1 MKKALDKFTS
11 ILSKLCPL
19 TLSQSEVCK
28 MKINMDGIILTSGI
42 QTSMGGIILTSGI
55 QTSSTLEQSPCGNG
69 SGINLILKSL
79 FYSTDE
85 HPRHCLPT
93 DPVSPV
99 AKETSSYHRNPDPYM
114 IQEKSLVYNKLNALY
129 LPYCKYLACIV
140 KELKHRI
147 IGVRHR
153 GPDRIEAWEP
163 YILFARWFTLWWCS
177 ISPSRS

>member
-28 MKINMDGIILTSGI
+28 MKINMD
-42 QTSMGGIILTSGI
+42 GIILTSGI

-114 IQEKSLVYNKLNALY
+114 IQEN
-129 LPYCKYLACIV
+129 
-140 KELKHRI
+140 
-147 IGVRHR
+147 
-153 GPDRIEAWEP
+153 
-163 YILFARWFTLWWCS
+163 LWYT
-177 ISPSRS
+177 IN

>member
-1 MKKALDKFTS
+1 MDGIWRKPL
-11 ILSKLCPL
+11 IRSKLCPL

-55 QTSSTLEQSPCGNG
+55 QISSTLEQSPCGNG

-114 IQEKSLVYNKLNALY
+114 IQENLWYTINWMHFICHTVSIWPVSLRN
-129 LPYCKYLACIV
+129 
-140 KELKHRI
+140 
-147 IGVRHR
+147 
-153 GPDRIEAWEP
+153 
-163 YILFARWFTLWWCS
+163 
-177 ISPSRS
+177 